1 MNCTKS
7 YTNLNTYYSTK
18 DATKVK
24 EIFIK
29 LGVLLNQKQDRSH
42 VKGHILDVGCASGA
56 LINYL
61 QTILPDHKF
70 TGVDASKEFL
80 EIAQNINPDATW
92 INANALKLP
101 ENLHNAFDVSLSL
114 GVIGIFNEE
123 KSIRML
129 KELVRTIN
137 YSGTVYVFS
146 HFNDYNVDVL
156 VNHRIGQSDGEG
168 KWETGFNNFSK
179 NTVSKWLDKIDGVE
193 ECRFIDFKLPFE
205 IKQDKRNPSRSW
217 SLEDKQGKLLFT
229 NGLNLL
235 LKYSILE
242 ILVDKK

>member
-1 MNCTKS
+1 MDYTKS
-7 YTNLNTYYSTK
+7 YTNLNSFNSTK
-18 DATKVK
+18 DAIKVK
-24 EIFIK
+24 EMFIK

-42 VKGHILDVGCASGA
+42 VKGHVLDVGCASGA

-61 QTILPDHKF
+61 QTVLPHHKF
-70 TGVDASKEFL
+70 TGVDTSQEFL
-80 EIAQNINPDATW
+80 EVAQNINPDATW

-123 KSIRML
+123 ESIRML
-129 KELVRTIN
+129 KELVRTIKCI
-137 YSGTVYVFS
+137 GVVYVFS
-146 HFNDYNVDVL
+146 HFNDHNVDML
-156 VNHRIGQSDGEG
+156 VNHRVRQLDGEG

-179 NTVSKWLDKIDGVE
+179 NTVSNWLDKIDGVE
-193 ECRFIDFKLPFE
+193 ECRFIDFELPFG
-205 IKQDKRNPSRSW
+205 IKQDKINPSRSW
-217 SLEDKQGKLLFT
+217 SFEDKQGKLLFT